1 MNSAT
6 NRVFSQEEKAKLDML
21 FRDGI
26 TTFQEIEDLTEGL
39 NDTIKAIAEEMQIKP
54 SVLKKAVKT
63 AHKNDFGN
71 KSEDHEMME
80 TLLATVNKI

>member
-63 AHKNDFGN
+63 AHKNDFTN
-71 KSEDHEMME
+71 KSEDHDMME